1 MRFKMKTPVNLPI
14 PAIKALHKVGRDISD
29 ARRRRRIT
37 TQLMAERAG
46 VSRAT
51 IGKIEKGNPTT
62 SIGSY
67 SAVLFVLG
75 MTNQLSDLV
84 DATHDWTGRRL
95 EEEKLPQRV
104 RLPSNKKKRDA
115 HEQ

>member
-1 MRFKMKTPVNLPI
+1 MKNQVNLPI
-14 PAIKALHKVGRDISD
+14 PAIKALHKLGKDMND

-37 TQLMAERAG
+37 MKLMAERAG

-51 IGKIEKGNPTT
+51 IGKIEKGDPTT
-62 SIGSY
+62 SIGAY

-75 MTNQLSDLV
+75 MTDRISQLV
-84 DATHDWTGRRL
+84 DAVHDLTGRQL

-104 RLPSNKKKRDA
+104 RLPNSKKNGGDY
-115 HEQ
+115 E